1 MARGHTSISP
11 LISSPQS
18 LTSNWANIGN
28 LHDCFGF
35 TVLGLYIKV
44 KVNDSQDVRLRIL
57 TKINSEDPEVYTLPI
72 SIETL
77 EKNIITEQYIE
88 FEVDEDKTILV
99 FFSIEAITP
108 YFQVQVQAGFTGA
121 TAAQIEKIYYCLG
134 DK

>member
-18 LTSNWANIGN
+18 LTSSWADIGT

-35 TVLGLYIKV
+35 TILGIYMKIN
-44 KVNDSQDVRLRIL
+44 VNDSQDVRVRIL
-57 TKINSEDPEVYTLPI
+57 TKINSEDPETYTLPI
-72 SIETL
+72 NVETL
-77 EKNIITEQYIE
+77 EKNIVTEQYIE

-99 FFSIEAITP
+99 FFKIEAVTP

-121 TAAQIEKIYYCLG
+121 TAAQIEKMYYVLG